1 MLVAS
6 AYTGNRSLNFK
17 EIKQKAIVIA
27 QLQIIFKQVLNTKV
41 YFPNATII
49 QEVINTITSSHHSLY
64 RITEF
69 KTAEERS
76 GSLAD

>member
-64 RITEF
+64 RIMEF